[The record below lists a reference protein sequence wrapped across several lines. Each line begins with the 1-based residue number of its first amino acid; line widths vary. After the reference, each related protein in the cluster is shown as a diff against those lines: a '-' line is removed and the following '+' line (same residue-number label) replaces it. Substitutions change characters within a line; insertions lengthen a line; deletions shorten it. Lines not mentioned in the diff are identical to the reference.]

1 MPLSEVHRTA
11 TRKELEN
18 SQSRMT
24 NYSSDL
30 SSFMPDDEF
39 VELLWENGQIVV
51 QGQSNRPKKSFF
63 TSDASSQTGKGHDK
77 DGNVK
82 MGRFSSMDQV
92 VDELSPTVPSV
103 VGLNSQEDDNN
114 NGPWVNYPIEDPL
127 VQSDYCS
134 EFLSEFSG
142 VDLNSVATNAKGNS
156 NVVATTTTERIT
168 GFGFG
173 RRASQNIQVGNT
185 SRGITG
191 GSDPPSRNRKSQLFH
206 LPQQCQSAIP
216 NSKPKEAA
224 EFRNHD
230 STSSHQGSSAAG
242 GGLLL
247 NTGSQKQQ
255 DTVNTKVPQPSNGS
269 RGGAGLMNFSHFSR
283 AASLFKANLQGG
295 DRLRSNEKAS
305 TAGSSNPLE
314 SALINSNSGFKSIS
328 AALQGKP
335 ASTLLHDV
343 APRTSTKSTQDVAS
357 VQQAE
362 ANKNHSKV
370 AIASSKPSDQSKCQS
385 TGLSGRQEK
394 EKAPEAAVASSVC
407 SGNSVGAASNDPKY
421 GAVKRK
427 CREGEESEYQ
437 SDDVEDDSV
446 SLKKSDFARC
456 KSAKRSRAAE
466 VHNLS
471 ERRRRDRINE
481 RMRALQ
487 ELIPNCNKVDKASM
501 LDEAIE
507 YLKTLQLQVQIMS
520 MGAGLCM
527 PPMMM
532 PPAMQHLRAAP
543 MYSAMGVGMG
553 MGMGM
558 GMGYGMG
565 MLDMNGSPSL
575 QGMPGG
581 PASLQMFGIH
591 GQGLPIPT
599 PQLPQYTPYSTLP
612 MRPDTMG
619 ERSGVAG
626 TTCPVSA
633 APSIVETSPS
643 SSSKDLPHLN
653 MNSEAPHQTK
663 ADDSPIPTS
672 SMQQALKEQSVVSQM
687 SDHTLHV
694 NGNSTTN
701 SIRENESGAP

>member
-1 MPLSEVHRTA
+1 MPLSEIHRTS

-30 SSFMPDDEF
+30 SSFMSDDEF
-39 VELLWENGQIVV
+39 VELLWENGQLVV
-51 QGQSNRPKKSFF
+51 QGQSNRPKKSIS
-63 TSDASSQTGKGHDK
+63 TSNASSQTGKAHDK
-77 DGNVK
+77 NGNVK

-92 VDELSPTVPSV
+92 VDELSPVVPSV
-103 VGLNSQEDDNN
+103 VGLNSQDDDDNN
-114 NGPWVNYPIEDPL
+114 NGSWMNYPIEDPL

-142 VDLNSVATNAKGNS
+142 VDLNSVATNAKGNT
-156 NVVATTTTERIT
+156 NVVATTTS
-168 GFGFG
+168 FGFG
-173 RRASQNIQVGNT
+173 RASQKIQVGNA

-191 GSDPPSRNRKSQLFH
+191 GSDLPSRIRKSQLFQ

-216 NSKPKEAA
+216 NSKLKEAT
-224 EFRNHD
+224 EFGNHG
-230 STSSHQGSSAAG
+230 STSSHQGSSADNG
-242 GGLLL
+242 GVLLK
-247 NTGSQKQQ
+247 TWPQKQE
-255 DTVNTKVPQPSNGS
+255 DTANTKVPQASSGS

-283 AASLFKANLQGG
+283 AASLFKANLQGS
-295 DRLRSNEKAS
+295 DRLRSNKKAS

-314 SALINSNSGFKSIS
+314 SSLINSNSGFKIIS
-328 AALQGKP
+328 GAIQGKP
-335 ASTLLHDV
+335 ASGLLHDV
-343 APRTSTKSTQDVAS
+343 APRSSTKSTQDVAS

-362 ANKNHSKV
+362 AHKNHGKV
-370 AIASSKPSDQSKCQS
+370 VIASPKRTDQSKGQS
-385 TGLSGRQEK
+385 TGLSERREK
-394 EKAPEAAVASSVC
+394 EKATEAPVASSVC
-407 SGNSVGAASNDPKY
+407 SGNSVGAASNDLIY
-421 GAVKRK
+421 GAAKRK

-446 SLKKSDFARC
+446 GLKISDSAHC

-532 PPAMQHLRAAP
+532 PPGMQHLRAAP
-543 MYSAMGVGMG
+543 MYSPMGLGMS

-565 MLDMNGSPSL
+565 MFDMNGSPSL
-575 QGMPGG
+575 RGLPGG
-581 PASLQMFGIH
+581 PASLQMFGIP

-612 MRPDTMG
+612 IRPDPMG
-619 ERSGVAG
+619 ERSGVVTG
-626 TTCPVSA
+626 TTSPVSA
-633 APSIVETSPS
+633 ALPVVETAPS

-653 MNSEAPHQTK
+653 VNSEAPHQTK
-663 ADDSPIPTS
+663 ADDSPIPS
-672 SMQQALKEQSVVSQM
+672 S
-687 SDHTLHV
+687 
-694 NGNSTTN
+694 
-701 SIRENESGAP
+701 SI